1 MNKTSLLFSCLA
13 LTASAEVDIDRL
25 CPPRPET
32 AAPFRAEIC
41 PPAVKPY
48 RQAALDAYHYMVSL
62 PAMTVLVE
70 TGKPNQRYQHN
81 AYVSKT
87 HAAHV
92 MAMLDWAAAEPAARE
107 KAMRFARASAEFL
120 LGELEPADAPLAYW
134 PPTYCRKPLEYD
146 PKTDGPYNK
155 PHMYGNE
162 PQGAVKY
169 RDEVMLVY
177 PAQVGLAFLRYYGV
191 TKEARFLAAAR
202 GIGETYV
209 KTRRAD
215 GSWPLKMILA
225 TGKTVGENTLVPTF
239 PLPLF
244 EDLFKATGEAKWRQ
258 AADETFAWIERNPLT
273 DWNWDGQFEDIRPQK
288 PYQNPTK
295 HNAIDVMLYL
305 LDRFPGDAKRLATCR
320 KLLEFAEKRFVVW
333 APLKS
338 RPTWPTPSVLEQ
350 YSCFTP
356 IDASVAKM
364 VRAYLAIYRAEG
376 RAEDL
381 AKARALGNMF
391 TRVQKPSGRI
401 PTFWAGT
408 FDGDTGTS
416 AERYDWLNCMAA
428 SAKAL
433 MLLELA
439 EQNGKSVADSTSLS
453 F

>member
-1 MNKTSLLFSCLA
+1 MKMNRMTLICPFLA
-13 LTASAEVDIDRL
+13 LTAFAEIDIDRL
-25 CPPRPET
+25 CPSRPET
-32 AAPFRAEIC
+32 AASFRAEIC
-41 PPAVKPY
+41 PPAARPY
-48 RQAALDAYHYMVSL
+48 RQAALDAYHYMTSL

-70 TGKPNQRYQHN
+70 TGRPNQRYQHN
-81 AYVSKT
+81 AYVAKT

-92 MAMLDWAAAEPAARE
+92 MAMLDWAEAEPTSRE

-120 LGELEPADAPLAYW
+120 LDELEPADAPLAHW

-162 PQGAVKY
+162 PQGAVMY

-177 PAQVGLAFLRYYGV
+177 PAQAGLAFISYGAAA
-191 TKEARFLAAAR
+191 KDGRFLAVAR
-202 GIGETYV
+202 GIGETYL

-225 TGKTVGENTLVPTF
+225 TGETVGENTLVPTF
-239 PLPLF
+239 PLLLF
-244 EDLFKATGEAKWRQ
+244 EELFKATGETKWRR
-258 AADETFAWIERNPLT
+258 AADKTFAWIERNPLT
-273 DWNWDGQFEDIRPQK
+273 DWNWDGQFEDIRPAK

-295 HNAIDVMLYL
+295 HNAMDVLLYI
-305 LDRFPGDAKRLATCR
+305 LDRFPGDAQRLATCR
-320 KLLEFAEKRFVVW
+320 KLLDFAEKRFVVW

-356 IDASVAKM
+356 IDASAAKM
-364 VRAYLAIYRAEG
+364 IRAYLAMYRAEG

-381 AKARALGNMF
+381 AKARALGNTL

-428 SAKAL
+428 AAKAL
-433 MLLELA
+433 IQLSA
-439 EQNGKSVADSTSLS
+439 VSDS
-453 F
+453 